1 MTPEPVFILSAPR
14 SFSSI
19 VCGIIGQ
26 HPECYGLP
34 ELNLFLADDLGS
46 LWWGPLALIP
56 IGKHGLLRALAQ
68 LHDGEQTEDT
78 ISSAHKWVI
87 EHSSWSPRQVFS
99 HLQDLIGPKVP
110 VEKSPATV
118 FRQKYM
124 DRLVRLYPNA
134 RFIHLT
140 RHPRG
145 TAESMLR
152 LRKVYEQN
160 GMPDP
165 ERIWT
170 RSNEII
176 IKATGDLPNG
186 QCMRLQG
193 EEFLQNLDHF
203 LPQLC
208 EWMGVRGDAE
218 AIKAMMH
225 PERSPYACPGPRG
238 APLGNDVNF
247 LNSPALD
254 RSRLARAE
262 LPALAGQLSWRKGES
277 FGKATLSVA
286 RQFGYS

>member
-1 MTPEPVFILSAPR
+1 
-14 SFSSI
+14 
-19 VCGIIGQ
+19 
-26 HPECYGLP
+26 
-34 ELNLFLADDLGS
+34 
-46 LWWGPLALIP
+46 
-56 IGKHGLLRALAQ
+56 
-68 LHDGEQTEDT
+68 
-78 ISSAHKWVI
+78 
-87 EHSSWSPRQVFS
+87 
-99 HLQDLIGPKVP
+99 
-110 VEKSPATV
+110 
-118 FRQKYM
+118 
-124 DRLVRLYPNA
+124 
-134 RFIHLT
+134 
-140 RHPRG
+140 
-145 TAESMLR
+145 
-152 LRKVYEQN
+152 
-160 GMPDP
+160 MPDP

-176 IKATGDLPNG
+176 IKTTGDLPNG

-218 AIKAMMH
+218 AIEAMMH

-277 FGKATLSVA
+277 FGKATMSVA